1 MPISNYLRNLR
12 DKVGNTRL
20 FLVGVTGVVINDA
33 GEILLHLRSDNGQWS
48 LPGGAL
54 EPGEEPA
61 DAVVRE
67 VWEETGVKVVPERI
81 VNVSSG
87 ADHLVKYPNGDEA
100 IIMSVTFACRPIGG
114 EPCVNDDESLEV
126 RYFSVDTLPQLAE
139 RHRFRIEQALRNDS
153 RTHFR

>member
-20 FLVGVTGVVINDA
+20 FLVGVTGVVINEA

-67 VWEETGVKVVPERI
+67 IWEETGVKVVPERI

-87 ADHLVKYPNGDEA
+87 ADHVVQYPNGDEA
-100 IIMSVTFACRPIGG
+100 
-114 EPCVNDDESLEV
+114 
-126 RYFSVDTLPQLAE
+126 
-139 RHRFRIEQALRNDS
+139 
-153 RTHFR
+153 